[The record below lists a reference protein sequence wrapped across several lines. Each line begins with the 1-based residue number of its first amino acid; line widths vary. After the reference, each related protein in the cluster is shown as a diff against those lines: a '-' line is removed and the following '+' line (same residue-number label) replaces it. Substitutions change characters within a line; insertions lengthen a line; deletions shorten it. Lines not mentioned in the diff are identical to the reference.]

1 MPNTCQTVQSGRVF
15 VSKSVE
21 VAALDVLYR
30 TGWKPVTRDA
40 VVRWFGDRSRHGL
53 ACPCWR
59 CTGRAKINAG
69 SGLVV
74 SGGLAANDDGGEPLT
89 LSFQARPVRGGHP
102 PKRRPL
108 G

>member
-1 MPNTCQTVQSGRVF
+1 
-15 VSKSVE
+15 
-21 VAALDVLYR
+21 VL
-30 TGWKPVTRDA
+30 A
-40 VVRWFGDRSRHGL
+40 V
-53 ACPCWR
+53 P
-59 CTGRAKINAG
+59 GRAKINAG